1 MGRDGQRPERSSCAG
16 LCGPGK
22 ELGLNY
28 RSNRESWKESEAG
41 SAEAR
46 FTFRVIPLEDRKESQ
61 GTGKQGTQL
70 SW

>member
-1 MGRDGQRPERSSCAG
+1 MQGSEV
-16 LCGPGK
+16 LV
-22 ELGLNY
+22 
-28 RSNRESWKESEAG
+28 RSNRKPWKESEEG

-46 FTFRVIPLEDRKESQ
+46 FTFRVIPLEDKGESQ